1 MNAQYNTLSLAVE
14 AEPVKQS
21 RGAKLVVAAVALV
34 AFATVAAVASTTGS
48 VEVASV
54 TDAEYKALDA
64 LPVNCDSTNDN
75 YRLDLPRWDPAYSS
89 EQDFYN
95 ACYYSFRCC
104 TTTGNGNGCY
114 VSDNFGAMCRSCLKA
129 NGPRFVKRA
138 CVDWLNDDPSLYTG
152 GEGLTVF
159 TGDDLMADNGVPT
172 CGEAPCAADSET
184 YAVEFNNW
192 PGFPADGAPDTRSC
206 WQQRGAGDAQV
217 VDYAEKCFEVLS
229 WCNLL
234 CPRDTPQTVDH
245 VMCKHCTLFGFEA
258 GYWDIANFKAGLS
271 SA

>member
-1 MNAQYNTLSLAVE
+1 MNTKYNTLTLAPAME
-14 AEPVKQS
+14 EEKPQ
-21 RGAKLVVAAVALV
+21 RGKMVVAAIFLVAVAGVAAVATTTSSVQVNSAVDASYQALE
-34 AFATVAAVASTTGS
+34 AT
-48 VEVASV
+48 
-54 TDAEYKALDA
+54 
-64 LPVNCDSTNDN
+64 PVNCDKGTND
-75 YRLDLPRWDPAYSS
+75 YDSDLPRWDPAYST
-89 EQDFYN
+89 QKDFYN

-114 VSDNFGAMCRSCLKA
+114 VSDNFGAQCRSCLKK
-129 NGPRFVKRA
+129 NGPRFVKSK
-138 CVDWLNDDPSLYTG
+138 CNDWLTDTTDY
-152 GEGLTVF
+152 EGAGTSVW
-159 TGDDLMADNGVPT
+159 TQDDLMSDNGVPT
-172 CGEAPCAADSET
+172 CTEGEACAAQAELYSEQ
-184 YAVEFNNW
+184 FNNY
-192 PGFPADGAPDTRSC
+192 PGAPTDTEADTRSC
-206 WQQRGAGDAQV
+206 WKSRGSTDKQV